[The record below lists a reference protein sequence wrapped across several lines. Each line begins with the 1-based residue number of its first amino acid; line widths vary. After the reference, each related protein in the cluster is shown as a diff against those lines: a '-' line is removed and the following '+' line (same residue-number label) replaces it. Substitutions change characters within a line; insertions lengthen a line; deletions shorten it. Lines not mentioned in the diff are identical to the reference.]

1 MDVEQNSGDEEL
13 AHRVGEGDEQAF
25 AELYGRY
32 FGPIYEFAIRL
43 TRDRNVAALV
53 VQSTFLRA
61 YQRLRGGGPQ
71 SPVRLQ
77 LFAGAMADARE
88 RLRGRRQ
95 AAPESDEAFA
105 VADPVSPN
113 IALATEVAGIA
124 WQASQ
129 EMRPHDYELL
139 DLSVRQHLD
148 ESELAAIMRTQ
159 PQSVQRKLASVRDTF
174 EQSYVALLLF
184 SRGRRECVDLD
195 FMIGGAVWS
204 ASLRRG
210 ITRHLRS
217 CQTCQATRVRDPD
230 GVEAFASLVPVS
242 APDGWQGTML
252 DRLQEAAS
260 TGAVAA
266 AAASGRGP
274 GDPLPKLGG
283 GGIGDWFSQL
293 FDGGGPKWPLFAV
306 LGGAL
311 LFVVLVLAAL
321 CTVGAFDDDD
331 QASPTATPTA
341 TATGSPT
348 GTRTPT
354 LTPTPTETA
363 IPAAPTATP
372 ELATPTPPAPA
383 TEPPATPTVPEFT
396 PTVEVPTEIEQETP
410 PPPTATEPPPPIE
423 TP

>member
-1 MDVEQNSGDEEL
+1 MDVEQDNGDKELDGRVADGDE
-13 AHRVGEGDEQAF
+13 AAF

-32 FGPIYEFAIRL
+32 FGPIYDFAIRL
-43 TRDRNVAALV
+43 TRDRNMAALV
-53 VQSTFLRA
+53 VQSTFLRT

-77 LFAGAMADARE
+77 LFAGAIADARE
-88 RLRGRRQ
+88 RLRGRRK
-95 AAPESDEAFA
+95 ADAESDEPFA
-105 VADPVSPN
+105 VAEAVPPN
-113 IALATEVAGIA
+113 VALAAELAGVA
-124 WQASQ
+124 WQAAQ
-129 EMRPHDYELL
+129 ELRAHDYELL
-139 DLSVRQHLD
+139 DLSVRHHLD
-148 ESELAAIMRTQ
+148 EGELAAIMRTQ
-159 PQSVQRKLASVRDTF
+159 PQSVQSKLAGARDTF
-174 EQSYVALLLF
+174 EQSYVALLLL

-204 ASLRRG
+204 AALRRR
-210 ITRHLRS
+210 ISRHLQS
-217 CQTCQATRVRDPD
+217 CQTCQATRVRDP
-230 GVEAFASLVPVS
+230 GGIEAFASLLPVS
-242 APDGWQGTML
+242 APEGWQGTML
-252 DRLQEAAS
+252 DRLQESAS

-274 GDPLPKLGG
+274 GDALPKLVG

-293 FDGGGPKWPLFAV
+293 FGGGGPKWPLFAV

-331 QASPTATPTA
+331 QVSPTATLTA

-363 IPAAPTATP
+363 IQAAPTATP
-372 ELATPTPPAPA
+372 APATATPPPPA
-383 TEPPATPTVPEFT
+383 TEPPATPTVPEST
-396 PTVEVPTEIEQETP
+396 PTVAVPTELKKETP
-410 PPPTATEPPPPIE
+410 PPPTATEAPIA